1 MIPHP
6 KISQRLVSISI
17 RALSVSSM
25 ETAEQCRQRGNEL
38 LQRGDF
44 ADAAQ
49 QYDQGLVALLPCQA
63 GDEATPRAGW
73 FGKSEHTM
81 DDGGTPMTKPS

>member
-1 MIPHP
+1 
-6 KISQRLVSISI
+6 
-17 RALSVSSM
+17 M
-25 ETAEQCRQRGNEL
+25 ETAEECRQRGNEL

-63 GDEATPRAGW
+63 GFPSRMSHASGECFWLNKPPTSADLLF
-73 FGKSEHTM
+73 FGKSFFWSM
-81 DDGGTPMTKPS
+81 M